1 MGQRMKYIST
11 LAMMLMAAPVA
22 AQATDAATD
31 PYLWLEEIEG
41 EAALNWVKE
50 RSDRSLKILESQPKF
65 EEYRARAEA
74 ILSDKRRI
82 PTPFIQGE
90 HVVNFWQDD
99 THVRGIWR
107 KASLKSYLSG
117 QPEWQTLIDMDQLAE
132 TEGKNWVW
140 KGATCLKPD
149 YVRCLV
155 ALSNGG
161 KDAVEVREFD
171 TAARQFV
178 ADGFR
183 LPEAKVRLDWL
194 NRDTLIVGT
203 DFGEGSLTTS
213 GYPRLLKMWQRGT
226 DLGAAQT
233 LFEASLTD
241 MSASVDVSISEKGTY
256 PVILRA
262 TSFYTNEIH
271 HLKADGSLV
280 PSPLPVDADYQT
292 VFNGRLIALLR
303 TDWTHNG
310 ITYPQGSLV
319 AYAIDPL
326 LNGQPVAIEQVFAPA
341 EGQAISEIEGAKN
354 TLYINVLDNVRGR
367 LLALR
372 PDQNGAWQATDLNV
386 GQDVSLSLVSGG
398 SSSDLILFK
407 REGYTTPSELVAAGD
422 GPMKV
427 AYALPARFDASKFT
441 VEQLF
446 ATSKD
451 GTKVPYT
458 VVKPKEAKGPLP
470 TWMFAYGGF
479 EIPLVPSYVV
489 PEYQFWLE
497 EGGAYVAANLRGGG
511 EYGPTWHQAA
521 LLENRQRAYEDL
533 FAVSEDLINRG
544 ITTPAKFGVY
554 GRSNGGLLTSV
565 ALTQRPDLYGAIIS
579 GVPLADMKRYHLLL
593 AGASWM
599 AEYGNP
605 DDPAQWAYISK
616 YSPYQNLKPGQKYP
630 QIFYYTS
637 TKDDRVH
644 PGHARK
650 MAAKL
655 EELGY
660 PYFYYEN
667 LDGGHAGVANLKE
680 NAHRAALMLVYMNSQ
695 LKAETPV
702 AAPAVP
708 TATTA
713 AGAAK

>member
-1 MGQRMKYIST
+1 MKYFST
-11 LAMMLMAAPVA
+11 LAMMLLAAPAA
-22 AQATDAATD
+22 AQAPDATQD
-31 PYLWLEEIEG
+31 PYLWLEEVEG
-41 EAALNWVKE
+41 QQALDWV
-50 RSDRSLKILESQPKF
+50 RARNDQSLKILEAQPKF
-65 EEYRARAEA
+65 AEYRARAEA

-82 PTPFIQGE
+82 PTPSIQGE
-90 HVVNFWQDD
+90 SVVNFWQDD

-117 QPEWQTLIDMDQLAE
+117 QPQWQTLIDMDALAKA
-132 TEGKNWVW
+132 EGKNWVW

-155 ALSNGG
+155 AVSNGG
-161 KDAVEVREFD
+161 KDAVEIREFD
-171 TAARQFV
+171 TATGKFV
-178 ADGFR
+178 DGGFR

-194 NRDTLIVGT
+194 DRDTLIVGT

-213 GYPRLLKMWQRGT
+213 GYPRILKTWKRGT
-226 DLGAAQT
+226 ELSAART
-233 LFEASLTD
+233 LYEASPTD
-241 MSASVDVSISEKGTY
+241 MAAGVDVSISEKGTY
-256 PVILRA
+256 PLVIRS
-262 TSFYTNEIH
+262 TSFYTGEIH
-271 HLKADGSLV
+271 HMKADGTLV
-280 PSPLPVDADYQT
+280 RSPLPNDADYRLM
-292 VFNGRLIALLR
+292 FNGRVVALLR
-303 TDWTHNG
+303 TDWTYNG
-310 ITYPQGSLV
+310 STYPRGSV
-319 AYAIDPL
+319 IAYAIDPVL
-326 LNGQPVAIEQVFAPA
+326 EGKPATIEQVFTPKQ
-341 EGQAISEIEGAKN
+341 GQAVSELEGAKD
-354 TLYINVLDNVRGR
+354 TLYVNVLDNVRGR
-367 LLALR
+367 LLALT
-372 PDQNGAWQATDLNV
+372 PGKDGAWRATDLDA
-386 GQDVSLSLVSGG
+386 GKDVALQLVSA
-398 SSSDLILFK
+398 SSKSDLILFK

-422 GPMKV
+422 GPTKV

-451 GTKVPYT
+451 GTKVPYSI
-458 VVKPKEAKGPLP
+458 VKPKDAKGPLP
-470 TWMFAYGGF
+470 VWMFAYGGF
-479 EIPLVPSYVV
+479 EVPLVPSYVV
-489 PEYQFWLE
+489 PEYQFWIE
-497 EGGAYVAANLRGGG
+497 EGGAYVVANLRGGG
-511 EYGPTWHQAA
+511 EYGPEWHQSAI
-521 LLENRQRAYEDL
+521 LENRQRAYEDL
-533 FAVSEDLINRG
+533 FAVSEDLIKRG
-544 ITTPAKFGVY
+544 ITRPEKFGVY

-579 GVPLADMKRYHLLL
+579 GVPLADMKRYHKLL

-605 DDPAQWAYISK
+605 DDPKQWAFISQ
-616 YSPYQNLKPGQKYP
+616 YSPYQKLAAGQKYP

-680 NAHRAALMLVYMNSQ
+680 TAYRAALMLVYMNSQ

-702 AAPAVP
+702 AAPRM
-708 TATTA
+708 TTTSV
-713 AGAAK
+713 GAAR

>member
-1 MGQRMKYIST
+1 
-11 LAMMLMAAPVA
+11 MMLLAAPAV
-22 AQATDAATD
+22 AQAPKATADATQD
-31 PYLWLEEIEG
+31 PYLWLEDVEG
-41 EAALNWVKE
+41 QKALDWVKARNE
-50 RSDRSLKILESQPKF
+50 PSLKTLEAQPKF
-65 EEYRARAEA
+65 AEYRAKAEA

-82 PTPFIQGE
+82 PTPAIQGE
-90 HVVNFWQDD
+90 NVVNFWQDD

-107 KASLKSYLSG
+107 KATLKSYLSG
-117 QPEWQTLIDMDQLAE
+117 QPQWQTLIDMDQLAKA
-132 TEGKNWVW
+132 EGKNWVW

-171 TAARQFV
+171 TKTGQFV

-194 NRDTLIVGT
+194 DRDTLIVGT
-203 DFGEGSLTTS
+203 DFGPGSLTTS
-213 GYPRLLKMWQRGT
+213 GYPRILKTWKRGT
-226 DLGAAQT
+226 DLGAAKT
-233 LFEASLTD
+233 LYEASASD
-241 MSASVDVSISEKGTY
+241 MSAGVDISISEKGTY
-256 PVILRA
+256 PLIIRS
-262 TSFYTNEIH
+262 TSFYTGEIH
-271 HLKADGSLV
+271 HMKADGTLV
-280 PSPLPVDADYQT
+280 RSPLPNDADYKL
-292 VFNGRLIALLR
+292 VFNGKLVALLR
-303 TDWTHNG
+303 TNWTYNG
-310 ITYPQGSLV
+310 TTYPQGSLI

-326 LNGQPVAIEQVFAPA
+326 LNGQPVTIEQVYAPKQ
-341 EGQAISEIEGAKN
+341 GQAISEIDGAKDV
-354 TLYINVLDNVRGR
+354 LYISILDNVRGR
-367 LLALR
+367 LLALK
-372 PDQNGAWQATDLNV
+372 PGANGAWAATDLNV
-386 GQDVSLSLVSGG
+386 GKDVALELVST
-398 SSSDLILFK
+398 SSKSDLILFK

-422 GPMKV
+422 GPTKV

-451 GTKVPYT
+451 GTKVPYSI
-458 VVKPKEAKGPLP
+458 VKPKDAQGPLP
-470 TWMFAYGGF
+470 VWMFAYGGF

-489 PEYQFWLE
+489 PEYQFWIE
-497 EGGAYVAANLRGGG
+497 EGGAYVVANLRGGG

-533 FAVSEDLINRG
+533 FAVSEDLIRRG

-599 AEYGNP
+599 AEFGNP
-605 DDPAQWAYISK
+605 DDPKQWEFISK

-655 EELGY
+655 EDMGY

-680 NAHRAALMLVYMNSQ
+680 NAYRAALMLVYMNSQ
-695 LKAETPV
+695 LKTGTRV
-702 AAPAVP
+702 AAPRM
-708 TATTA
+708 TTTA
-713 AGAAK
+713 AGAAR